1 MNQHEYL
8 TTDEVYEIQQR
19 ISDMYQEEYL
29 TAREYA
35 ELFNQLA
42 DIYIHKL
49 DDTLFISNI

>member
-8 TTDEVYEIQQR
+8 TTDEVSEIQQR

-42 DIYIHKL
+42 DSYIHKL

>member
-1 MNQHEYL
+1 MNHYEYL

-29 TAREYA
+29 TSREYA

-42 DIYIHKL
+42 DSYIHKL
-49 DDTLFISNI
+49 DDTLFINSI